1 MRFKMNNRT
10 WYIKEV
16 SKKFLD
22 EKYPGGEDGEIF
34 GITDYQEQIIY
45 IWEDLHDEQ
54 KTQTLIHEL
63 THCYIGCYMSF
74 EDMSWHV
81 DVICNMVANSHF
93 IINDIVTTYTQ
104 YKNSQ
109 FIVSDEIIIQEE
121 PKSIV
126 KFV

>member
-1 MRFKMNNRT
+1 MKFEMNNRT

-16 SKKFLD
+16 SKQFLD
-22 EKYPGGEDGEIF
+22 EKYPSADDGEIF

-93 IINDIVTTYTQ
+93 IINDIMRTYAQ

-109 FIVSDEIIIQEE
+109 SIVLDEIIKQEE
-121 PKSIV
+121 LKSVV